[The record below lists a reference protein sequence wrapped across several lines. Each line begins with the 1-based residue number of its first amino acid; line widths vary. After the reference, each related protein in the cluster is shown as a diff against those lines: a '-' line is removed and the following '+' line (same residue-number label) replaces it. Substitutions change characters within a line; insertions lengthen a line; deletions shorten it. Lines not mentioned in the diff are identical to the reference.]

1 MTETAQAWPR
11 AIHPTTVR
19 EVTFFEDRAE
29 VVRTADVVLE
39 EGERWLVF
47 SGVTPFID
55 ERSVR
60 VRLISGKAR
69 VLGARIKRRVH
80 HEETLGRADLDEREG
95 QLRRAEHRLQEA
107 NDATERA
114 RLRGEGVR
122 ELLDRWTSGLSTVPR
137 GLRASNG
144 HENGRKHAWRGAYD
158 ALAQAEAEV
167 LGAADAA
174 RVQRVQAEDEVAH
187 AEARLR
193 EGNLRHVRQEAL
205 VEVRVRIDEPGE
217 ARFEIVYRTP
227 GALWRPEHVARAGE
241 GTTAEDEL
249 ELLTWATVWQRTGED
264 WNDVRVRLST
274 ARPAHQATPPLLE
287 DDRLV
292 TRRKSDAD
300 RRRTVVEGREQEI
313 LSAAVS
319 GAKNA
324 VEQMPGVD
332 DGGVPLVYEVRAR
345 ADVRSDGRP
354 VRLEIGHVRLPA
366 RVERVVYPELARVA
380 HIRATATLSEGGP
393 LLAGPVHV
401 HHAGTA
407 AGRVRTRFVAQGDP
421 FELGLGTDDAIRVR
435 RDVEKEDETSSI
447 LGTQRRKRTV
457 TVWLSNLSREP
468 KRLRVTERVPVSEID
483 GVDIDVP
490 AQHTWQ
496 IDARDGFATCD
507 VELAGDETRKI
518 VLVYELRATSKM
530 VLPDL

>member
-1 MTETAQAWPR
+1 MNEGALAWPR
-11 AIHPTTVR
+11 AIHPTTAR

-29 VVRTADVVLE
+29 VLRTADVVLE

-60 VRLISGKAR
+60 VRLVSGKGQ

-80 HEETLGRADLDEREG
+80 HEETLGREELDEREA

-122 ELLDRWTSGLSTVPR
+122 ELLGRWTSGLSTVPR
-137 GLRASNG
+137 GLRSSNG
-144 HENGRKHAWRGAYD
+144 NGSPWRGAYQ
-158 ALAQAEAEV
+158 ALTRAEGEV
-167 LGAADAA
+167 LDAADAA

-205 VEVRVRIDEPGE
+205 VEVRIRIDEPGE

-227 GALWRPEHVARAGE
+227 GALWRPEHVARAGKGREE
-241 GTTAEDEL
+241 GAADEL

-264 WNDVRVRLST
+264 WNDVHVRLST
-274 ARPAHQATPPLLE
+274 ARPAHHATPPLLE

-292 TRRKSDAD
+292 TRRKSDAE

-319 GAKNA
+319 GGKNA

-332 DGGVPLVYEVRAR
+332 DGGVPLVYEARAR

-354 VRLEIGHVRLPA
+354 VRLEIGHVLLPA

-380 HIRATATLSEGGP
+380 HIRATATLTDGGP

-421 FELGLGTDDAIRVR
+421 FELGLGTDDSIRVR

-457 TVWLSNLSREP
+457 TVWLSNLSHEP
-468 KRLRVTERVPVSEID
+468 KRLRITERVPVSEIE

-490 AQHTWQ
+490 AQHTWN

-507 VELAGDETRKI
+507 IDLAGDETRKI